1 MIDNASVY
9 RAMTAIQKA
18 SYGDIEP
25 TFEEM
30 KTALESAMKEES
42 GIIYTTPKIK
52 VTEPLKLCLDC
63 KNYALKAADK
73 TCSECLL
80 STSKAVNWSKK

>member
-1 MIDNASVY
+1 MIDNATVY

-30 KTALESAMKEES
+30 KTALEASMKEES
-42 GIIYTTPKIK
+42 GIIYTEVKVQVTTP
-52 VTEPLKLCLDC
+52 LRLCQDC
-63 KNYALKAADK
+63 RFYLQTASKDPCEGCMKNTKGEAWQPK
-73 TCSECLL
+73 
-80 STSKAVNWSKK
+80 

>member
-1 MIDNASVY
+1 
-9 RAMTAIQKA
+9 
-18 SYGDIEP
+18 
-25 TFEEM
+25 M
-30 KTALESAMKEES
+30 KQNE
-42 GIIYTTPKIK
+42 TTIWTEPKIK